1 MKYNSTPNRAEL
13 DNSVSLPPID
23 LAAPFKYRAE
33 ATMAQRT
40 ETASSGNM
48 RKLLL
53 NDSKLWGRG
62 QMAPLRKGRSSRAET
77 FAVPAAFTG

>member
-33 ATMAQRT
+33 ATMARQHT

-53 NDSKLWGRG
+53 NDSKLWGLQAG
-62 QMAPLRKGRSSRAET
+62 INLRTEDRHERQRNCSAG
-77 FAVPAAFTG
+77 

>member
-13 DNSVSLPPID
+13 DSVSLPPID

-53 NDSKLWGRG
+53 SDSKL
-62 QMAPLRKGRSSRAET
+62 
-77 FAVPAAFTG
+77 